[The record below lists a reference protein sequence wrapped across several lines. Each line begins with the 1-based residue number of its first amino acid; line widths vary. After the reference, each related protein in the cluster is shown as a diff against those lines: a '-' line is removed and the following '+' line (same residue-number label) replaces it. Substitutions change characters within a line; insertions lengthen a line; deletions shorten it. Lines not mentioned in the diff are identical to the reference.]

1 MTSLLDV
8 PVPTLDGAETDLS
21 AYAGDVLLVVN
32 VASKC
37 GFTPQ
42 YSELQQLQ
50 DTYAEQG
57 FTVVG
62 FPCNQ
67 FLFQEPGGAD
77 KITSC
82 GVSYGVTFP
91 VLGKVRVN
99 GLRKHPL
106 FKALRK
112 AKDPKGKGG
121 VVRWNFEKFLVSRD
135 GEVLQRW
142 RSTTR
147 PQSSEVVA
155 AIEQALAT
163 GAPAAAATPAPAEV
177 APAESYDGW
186 TLAQLRERAAERGVP
201 GRSRMSKADLVA
213 ALSAG

>member
-1 MTSLLDV
+1 MTLFDV
-8 PVPTLDGAETDLS
+8 PVPTIDGSTADLS
-21 AYAGDVLLVVN
+21 AHQGDVMLIVN

-42 YSELQQLQ
+42 YSDLQQLQ
-50 DTYAEQG
+50 DTYGDRG

-82 GVSYGVTFP
+82 GVSYGVSFP
-91 VLGKVRVN
+91 VMGKVRVN

-106 FKALRK
+106 FAALRK

-121 VVRWNFEKFLVSRD
+121 IVRWNFEKFLVNRQ
-135 GEVLQRW
+135 GEVVGRW
-142 RSTTR
+142 RSTTL
-147 PQSSEVVA
+147 PHGSEITA
-155 AIEQALAT
+155 AIERELA
-163 GAPAAAATPAPAEV
+163 A
-177 APAESYDGW
+177 
-186 TLAQLRERAAERGVP
+186 
-201 GRSRMSKADLVA
+201 
-213 ALSAG
+213 